1 MKILSSVIAATLCAT
16 AVAAPAA
23 AAVIIDA
30 HPFAMGA
37 PDPTPQI
44 HNSGNQ
50 TGTSVLG
57 FTNPGNYSFT
67 FTSPTVLKSNGNG
80 HAMVEASNGN
90 GWHTLKLAPTAGP
103 VPLGTVQALGF
114 TAIDF
119 NLNAFNKQD
128 ALVDIVLTLFGGGSV
143 TLNDVVANNG
153 QNKYLVYGNAGE
165 IFTSISFTAW
175 KEANNVTAVDLADIR
190 QVDINAV
197 PIPAAAVPEPATWA
211 MMISGF
217 GLIGAAMRRKRTGLA
232 TA

>member
-1 MKILSSVIAATLCAT
+1 MKIVSSAIAVALCVAATP
-16 AVAAPAA
+16 AVAA
-23 AAVIIDA
+23 VVIDA
-30 HPFAMGA
+30 HPFANNA

-80 HAMVEASNGN
+80 HAMVESSNGN
-90 GWHTLKLAPTAGP
+90 GWHTLTLAPTPGP
-103 VPLGTVQALGF
+103 VPPGTVAARGF

-119 NLNAFNKQD
+119 NLNAFNGHN
-128 ALVDIVLTLFGGGSV
+128 ALVDIVLTLFSGGSV
-143 TLNDVVANNG
+143 TINDVVANNG
-153 QNKYLVYGNAGE
+153 QNKYLIYGTAGE
-165 IFTSISFTAW
+165 IFTSIKFTAW
-175 KEANNVTAVDLADIR
+175 KEASNVTAVDLADIR

-197 PIPAAAVPEPATWA
+197 PIPAAPVPEPATWA

-217 GLIGAAMRRKRTGLA
+217 GLIGAGMRRKRTGLA